1 MAMGTAR
8 KNHGTVMIRIGVIMG
23 GQLVEER
30 KFNAAHISVGEL
42 DRCTIVAPGCGYPR
56 LDLFERTANGYKLVP
71 AAAKL
76 AAKIR
81 RGNSA
86 TTPSTGN
93 LVVGDRGRLTLGDVT
108 LLFQLLP
115 HVDVAPLRLPH
126 GLRPSLIS
134 RMDRRVTLVVAT
146 SLLLHGVIAGYA
158 LSGDVEAAA
167 PILGAAPEQFTLQ
180 TIDLTEEP
188 PLPTPVPTKV
198 GPADPNATTPA
209 VAPKPAAANNGNNT
223 AKPSGP
229 AKPAAPEDPSKLRDQ
244 AIAMANMLTG
254 GPGGEN
260 NHELPKR
267 TVGADLNKQID
278 AARTKTV
285 SIGDT
290 THGTRD
296 NGIGRP
302 GTGHDPVIDP
312 ASNQTTSIAKTS
324 AEPKVRFQT
333 TPTAPGGDDLPED
346 LASRIANVYQAGL
359 IRCYKS
365 YMAGAGEAQG
375 RVALKFS
382 ISETGRVTKA
392 DANGF
397 ADSLDQCIEGQMS
410 NWHFK
415 VPAEYSGA
423 DAVVSLQLLPGM

>member
-1 MAMGTAR
+1 MGTAR
-8 KNHGTVMIRIGVIMG
+8 KNNGIMIRIGVIMG

-30 KFNAAHISVGEL
+30 KFNTAHISVGEL
-42 DRCTIVAPGCGYPR
+42 DRCTIVAPGCGYSR
-56 LDLFERTANGYKLVP
+56 LELFERTATGYKLVP
-71 AAAKL
+71 TAAKL

-81 RGNSA
+81 RGNTA
-86 TTPSTGN
+86 TMPSTGN
-93 LVVGDRGRLTLGDVT
+93 LGVGDRGRLTLSDDVT

-134 RMDRRVTLVVAT
+134 RMDRRVTLVVAA

-167 PILGAAPEQFTLQ
+167 PILGAPPEQFTLQ
-180 TIDLTEEP
+180 TIDLSEP
-188 PLPTPVPTKV
+188 EPVVPVVPTNAA
-198 GPADPNATTPA
+198 PTDQPATTPT
-209 VAPKPAAANNGNNT
+209 VA
-223 AKPSGP
+223 
-229 AKPAAPEDPSKLRDQ
+229 AKPASANSGNHIAKPTAPAAPPAAEDPSKLREQ

-260 NHELPKR
+260 NHELPQR

-296 NGIGRP
+296 DGNMRP

-312 ASNQTTSIAKTS
+312 AHNQTTSITKTS

-333 TPTAPGGDDLPED
+333 APTAPGGDDLPED